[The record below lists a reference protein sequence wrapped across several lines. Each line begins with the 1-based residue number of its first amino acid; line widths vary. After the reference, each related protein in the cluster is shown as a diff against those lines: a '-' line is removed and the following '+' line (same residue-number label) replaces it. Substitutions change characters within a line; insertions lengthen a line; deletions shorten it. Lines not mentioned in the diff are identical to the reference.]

1 MKKILLLVVAF
12 ISVTASAQVLNVE
25 SIEKLNIPQNVDSKI
40 AGISPDGSYVLIT
53 SQSNK
58 GLTKFDLETNT
69 ITAITNAVGAGY
81 NVEISEDSKNVT
93 YREVTFSKDKSR
105 LTSIVK
111 QDLATE
117 KKSTLVKATRD
128 IQRAL
133 RKQVAAPVVSIQ
145 NGELVITIGTVS
157 KILSPNGQGLSYLW
171 PSLSPD
177 GTKILYYLSSNGAWV
192 CNVDGTNPQPIA
204 NIRAP
209 QWYNNNVIVGMND
222 KDNGHVVTS
231 SEIVA
236 YTIDGKQKQVLTDNA
251 LMAMYPYVSA
261 DGSKIVCSTPMGEAY
276 LINIK

>member
-157 KILSPNGQGLSYLW
+157 KTLSPNGQGLSYLW